1 MAKIK
6 LKKNRSLLEELG
18 VKYFKRLDTKNRAT
32 KEIVLDDIP
41 SDRVLE
47 AISKVIVKNATIIA
61 FLIGA
66 IVTIPLV
73 IFELLYY
80 DKFDFFSY
88 IFYYGIFAFISLV
101 IELTLLYWLTLDSIY
116 ALLHLIGKYPLDER
130 DLPQV
135 YEIDRILIRAA
146 LELEEPILEF
156 MGLDPRKS
164 ISKSRLIFAA
174 LIYKLKVILSTF
186 IIKKILKALLPRIG
200 ARSILI
206 PWVGVFVVAFWDAYV
221 INRSIKDAKLRLF
234 GYYFSKYLVDNILL
248 KKIKDKKFA
257 LDIEGAIRAI
267 GVIMV
272 LSKSNHPNNLILLVR
287 LSNYLDKELNEPDSL
302 DLLLEYMEKLS
313 PQERRYLK
321 VLATIAAIFDGKV
334 TKEELEALKKIYKDE
349 EKYYL
354 ELLKK
359 MQNLLK
365 KGHIHQLAHIV
376 SEEFNHY

>member
-116 ALLHLIGKYPLDER
+116 ALLHLIGKYPLDEK

-354 ELLKK
+354 DLLKK

-376 SEEFNHY
+376 SKEFNHY

>member
-1 MAKIK
+1 VAKIK

-116 ALLHLIGKYPLDER
+116 ALLHLIGKYPLDEK

-354 ELLKK
+354 DLLKK

-376 SEEFNHY
+376 SKEFNHY